1 MVSKKIKALRKH
13 YNYKQDDLAIACDVT
28 RSAISNWEANR
39 RDPNPESLRKLASLF
54 DVSMEQLLDDEITIK
69 ELLRKENNVVN
80 SFYND
85 QVVNEHKKTHNF
97 VHKFNMV
104 LTLIV
109 TICLLIVLIP
119 AIRENDIFNK
129 RVYDLTNIE
138 TVTLKLSNNRDVFEY
153 EMFVFSDDSS
163 KSIDKTFFA
172 NVNTVELY
180 LQNSVY
186 YNVDPLYITVVVNN
200 VHVVK
205 VVLLLDDEKNLV
217 KYTKFN
223 NLVIYEASELIFV
236 FRIKGKTGYIGA
248 FLDE

>member
-54 DVSMEQLLDDEITIK
+54 DVSMEQLLDDEITIE

-119 AIRENDIFNK
+119 AIKENDIFKNEK
-129 RVYDLTNIE
+129 TFDFTNINKL
-138 TVTLKLSNNRDVFEY
+138 TLQLSNSRDVFKYDMIMTSE
-153 EMFVFSDDSS
+153 
-163 KSIDKTFFA
+163 T
-172 NVNTVELY
+172 NTEKNYHIEVDTTGLF
-180 LQNSVY
+180 LQNSIY
-186 YNVDPLYITVVVNN
+186 YSVEPLDVIIIVNEF
-200 VHVVK
+200 HIVK
-205 VVLLLDDEKNLV
+205 HILLLTKSENLIYYS
-217 KYTKFN
+217 KYN
-223 NLVIYEASELIFV
+223 NPVIDVANMIV
-236 FRIKGKTGYIGA
+236 FIIKIEDNKCYLGA
-248 FLDE
+248 FLSK